1 MWLHFVSN
9 WAGKIGEFKMKDLAD
24 GTRVVARMYY
34 YLLDFNDMTR
44 WEYIINVLQ
53 KNALRELNKAE
64 FMQLFQHATTVDLE
78 RYK

>member
-1 MWLHFVSN
+1 MLATGRV
-9 WAGKIGEFKMKDLAD
+9 KIGEFKMKELAD
-24 GTRVVARMYY
+24 GTQVVARMYY
-34 YLLDFNDMTR
+34 YLLDFNDLTS
-44 WEYIINVLQ
+44 WEYIRNVLQ